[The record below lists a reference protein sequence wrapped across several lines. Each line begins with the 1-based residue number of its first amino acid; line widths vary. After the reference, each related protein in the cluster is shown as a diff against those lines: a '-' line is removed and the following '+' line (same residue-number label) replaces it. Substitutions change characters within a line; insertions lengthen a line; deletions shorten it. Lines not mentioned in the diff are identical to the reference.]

1 MNEKAS
7 ARQAGKRA
15 WSRQQ
20 IRGLVHNVLKRI
32 TQAVLLALLA
42 VVLLYG
48 VYVSYRDHTRVDYLA
63 SLDETAVTVD
73 GEDLTL
79 SDLGFYV
86 LYEEQ
91 QIENKAEIYNAQS
104 TKDFWNIHVNGIF
117 IQAQAKKAAL
127 DMAVHDRIFY
137 RAATTDG
144 FVLTSEEKQLL
155 ENTRTDFWSDL
166 YDEQKERLPGTYES
180 INETMKEIALA
191 QKYQAHL
198 AKEKGT
204 TYAGFGYDGLDYKQ
218 LLKTEHKIKVNKKI
232 WDRVVFGDITLKH
245 SSVSYINGYEGEMKE

>member
-1 MNEKAS
+1 MNISIHKILTRFA
-7 ARQAGKRA
+7 
-15 WSRQQ
+15 
-20 IRGLVHNVLKRI
+20 
-32 TQAVLLALLA
+32 QAVLLALLA

-48 VYVSYRDHTRVDYLA
+48 VYVSHRNHTKVDYLA
-63 SLDETAVTVD
+63 NLDETAVTVD
-73 GEDLTL
+73 GEALTL

-86 LYEEQ
+86 LYEER

-137 RAATTDG
+137 RAAAEEG
-144 FVLTSEEKQLL
+144 LVLTAEEKQLL
-155 ENTRTDFWSDL
+155 ENARTDFWSDL
-166 YDEQKERLPGTYES
+166 YDVQKERLPGSYES

-191 QKYQAHL
+191 QKYQSAL
-198 AKEKGT
+198 AEEKGT
-204 TYAGFGYDGLDYKQ
+204 TYAGFGYDGLDYRE
-218 LLKTEHKIKVNKKI
+218 LLGADHKVKVNKKI

-245 SSVSYINGYEGEMKE
+245 DSVNYINGYEGDKK